1 MIHLTKI
8 AAPQIL
14 VQQTAKWTAE
24 LLAAIA
30 GGTKLS
36 DARKARYNH
45 PDIKQALLQET
56 HGKCAY
62 CESKL
67 RHITYGDIEHI
78 IPKAVEPARTY
89 EWINLTTACDICNT
103 EKSNEE
109 GLVDP
114 YIDDPEQ
121 IHFRFMGPMITIVPG
136 SEPAKLTLTLLKLN
150 RPELMEKRKER
161 VEDLGRRLEEIIAT
175 KDETTRRILIK
186 ALVESE
192 AADNAEF
199 AACVRAY
206 IRDKKHDGVIPT
218 A

>member
-1 MIHLTKI
+1 MIRLTKI
-8 AAPQIL
+8 ASPQIL
-14 VQQTAKWTAE
+14 VRQAAKWTAE

-89 EWINLTTACDICNT
+89 EWANLTTACDICNT

-114 YIDDPEQ
+114 YVDDPERAY
-121 IHFRFMGPMITIVPG
+121 FRFMGPMITIVPG

-161 VEDLGRRLEEIIAT
+161 VDDLGRRLEEIVAT
-175 KDETTRRILIK
+175 KDAAARRILTK
-186 ALVESE
+186 ALVETE
-192 AADNAEF
+192 AADHAEF
-199 AACVRAY
+199 SACVRAY
-206 IRDKKHDGVIPT
+206 IRDKERDGAIP
-218 A
+218 AA